1 MKTAALPSV
10 RVEPEL
16 ELCDTA
22 GKGLLE
28 GETLSGFLGQSIRG
42 GIERRRFQSEFNA
55 RGIAS
60 RDEARRTGEYV
71 ASSEVLERLGRRLD
85 TLRETKRQAR

>member
-1 MKTAALPSV
+1 MKTATLPSV

-16 ELCDTA
+16 CDAA
-22 GKGLLE
+22 GKVLPE
-28 GETLSGFLGQSIRG
+28 G
-42 GIERRRFQSEFNA
+42 EFNA

-71 ASSEVLERLGRRLD
+71 ASSEVLERLVRRLD
-85 TLRETKRQAR
+85 TLRDRRRQVR